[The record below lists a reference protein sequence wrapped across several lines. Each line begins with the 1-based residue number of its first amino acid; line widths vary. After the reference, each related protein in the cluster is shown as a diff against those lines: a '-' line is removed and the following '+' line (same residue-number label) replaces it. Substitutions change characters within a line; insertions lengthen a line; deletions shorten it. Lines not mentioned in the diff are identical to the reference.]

1 MIRSGLK
8 LSALAGVFGLALAS
22 TSAQAI
28 NITSLFNGSW
38 FNSAQSGRGVLVEVI
53 PGAPGQVVFFA
64 AGFTYDN
71 AGNPFWYTI
80 QPTLNEGQ
88 STATNVEVRRFN
100 GGSFG
105 DNFTPP
111 NPASG
116 TVIGTATLAVNTCNS
131 INLNITTNAAS
142 NGLPNVNL
150 QLQRLGP
157 VPVGCPYSVA
167 FTTCPTGTTA
177 VAGQTATCLLS
188 GTYTQNL
195 TLPNNATYVISGKVQ
210 VGTPL
215 QGGTTQ
221 TANLTVQPGTIFRGT
236 GGATPDYL
244 VVNPGSKI
252 FAEGNPNAPIIFT
265 GPTETGGS
273 WAGIFLAGRAPV
285 NSVGTPGGTL
295 PFEADPLII
304 FGGNNSSDSSG
315 VMRYVQIRNAG
326 RVISAN
332 VELNCLTL
340 GGVGAG
346 TVLEYIQ
353 CHNGTDD
360 AFEWFG
366 GNVNAKYLVATG
378 NDDDNLDM
386 DFGYSGKIQYVY
398 VSTDGQVSTDDGRCV
413 ESDNSPNQFN
423 SLPRT
428 QPKIANLTCVTT
440 TTAPRWL
447 ENMRLRRGSAGNYY
461 NVAFANASAACIR
474 FNDADTYNATGT
486 PPNLTGATTMNGAFV
501 SCATNFADMTGQ
513 AFTVQQWYNAQ
524 TGNVTGD
531 ITTALTGRFAT
542 PGGPLDG
549 TGVQVP
555 ADPAQLTGARDPFFD
570 TVTYKGAFGPAG
582 VSRDWTAG
590 WTVAGSL
597 P

>member
-8 LSALAGVFGLALAS
+8 ISALASVFGLALAS
-22 TSAQAI
+22 TSAQAL
-28 NITSLFNGSW
+28 NVTELFDGSW
-38 FNSAQSGRGVLVEVI
+38 FNPQQSGRGVLIDVI

-131 INLNITTNAAS
+131 INLNIATNAAS

-157 VPVGCPYSVA
+157 VPLGCPYTTA
-167 FTTCPTGTTA
+167 FTACPTGTTA
-177 VAGQTATCLLS
+177 VAGQTGFCTLS

-195 TLPNNATYVISGKVQ
+195 TLTNSATYVINGKVQ

-215 QGGTTQ
+215 GGAQTQ
-221 TANLTVQPGTIFRGT
+221 VANLTVPPGTVFK
-236 GGATPDYL
+236 GAGSATADYL

-273 WAGIFLAGRAPV
+273 WAGVFIAGRAPV
-285 NSVGTPGGTL
+285 NTAGTPGGTV
-295 PFEADPLII
+295 PFEADPAII
-304 FGGNNSSDSSG
+304 FGGNNVNDSSG
-315 VMRYVQIRNAG
+315 VLRYVQIRHAG
-326 RVISAN
+326 RTIAPN
-332 VELNCLTL
+332 AELNCLTM

-346 TVLEYIQ
+346 TTIDHIH

-366 GNVNAKYLVATG
+366 GTVNAKYLVATG

-386 DFGYSGKIQYVY
+386 DFGFLGRIQYAY
-398 VSTDGQVSTDDGRCV
+398 VSTDAQVDTADGRCV
-413 ESDNSPNQFN
+413 ESDNATSTGNQN
-423 SLPRT
+423 ATPRT
-428 QPKIANLTCVTT
+428 QPKIANLTCVG
-440 TTAPRWL
+440 PQGF
-447 ENMRLRRGSAGNYY
+447 EGMRLRRGSGGNYY
-461 NVAFANASAACIR
+461 NTVFTGYPTCLR
-474 FNDADTYNATGT
+474 FNDTSTYTATGN
-486 PPNLTGATTMNGAFV
+486 PPVLTGTTTMNGGFV
-501 SCATNFADMTGQ
+501 SCTTNFSDM
-513 AFTVQQWYNAQ
+513 ASPPFTVETWYNGQ
-524 TGNVTGD
+524 TGNATGAAS
-531 ITTALTGRFAT
+531 ALTGRFAT
-542 PGGPLDG
+542 PGGALDG

-555 ADPAQLTGARDPFFD
+555 ADPLQLTGARDQFFD
-570 TVTYKGAFGPAG
+570 TVSYKGAFGPAG
-582 VSRDWTAG
+582 VALDWTAG
-590 WTVAGSL
+590 WTVPGAL
-597 P
+597 Q